1 MVFLVQ
7 LRQNSWTYFAGN
19 GAFGAIAA
27 KFLSASVKSEMSGEL
42 QNIFRKAISVSKF
55 YVILPSDSKIA

>member
-1 MVFLVQ
+1 LLKLLKKLFIILPLILPEMVFLVQ

-27 KFLSASVKSEMSGEL
+27 K
-42 QNIFRKAISVSKF
+42 
-55 YVILPSDSKIA
+55 